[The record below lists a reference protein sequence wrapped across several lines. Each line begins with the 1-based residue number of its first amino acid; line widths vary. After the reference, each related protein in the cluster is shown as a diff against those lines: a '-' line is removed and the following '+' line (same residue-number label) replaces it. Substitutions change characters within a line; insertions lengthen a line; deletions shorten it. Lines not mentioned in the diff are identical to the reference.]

1 MPSNVRLPEA
11 TGNTPVRPL
20 ITSSCRITDRVTF
33 NGAGTASGG
42 SWTVEISMG
51 RKFRWMGLAVLGL
64 SLGVSACGKEK
75 SASTPA
81 VTDSVVARV
90 GETKITQAELEAKLA
105 EQPAFVRARYGTPEK
120 KKEFLDNLVRF
131 ELLVQEAKRRGLE
144 SDPEVR
150 AMLEKVMVQQLVK
163 SQTESAEAVV
173 SDADAKAF
181 YDANLAEFV
190 KPERVRISQLVLK
203 APRGT
208 PERQKAL
215 TQAVKLATEVR
226 KESNVPRAF
235 DTAVR
240 AHSQDTATQAQGGDL
255 GFHTREE
262 LTALGGEALAESAWN
277 MKAVGQLSAPVE
289 TDAGVHLLM
298 LQARQVGHEQTF
310 EQAKPRIM
318 QRLGAER
325 RAKALEALVEKLRT
339 QTKVDVNEDVLAK
352 VNPEAGVKPA
362 PGPGQA
368 EAAPR

>member
-1 MPSNVRLPEA
+1 M
-11 TGNTPVRPL
+11 
-20 ITSSCRITDRVTF
+20 TF
-33 NGAGTASGG
+33 NGVGTPSASRGRL
-42 SWTVEISMG
+42 TVEISMG
-51 RKFRWMGLAVLGL
+51 WKFGWMGVAVLGL
-64 SLGVSACGKEK
+64 SLGVGGCGKEK
-75 SASTPA
+75 SASTP
-81 VTDSVVARV
+81 TETGPVVARV

-105 EQPAFVRARYGTPEK
+105 EQPSFVRARYGTPEK

-131 ELLVQEAKRRGLE
+131 ELLVQEARRRGLE
-144 SDPEVR
+144 SNPEVR

-208 PERQKAL
+208 PERQKAM
-215 TQAVKLATEVR
+215 TQALKLAADVR
-226 KESNVPRAF
+226 KDGDVSRAF
-235 DTAVR
+235 DAAVR
-240 AHSQDTATQAQGGDL
+240 AHSQDAATQAQGGDL

-262 LTALGGEALAESAWN
+262 LTALGGEALAEAAWN
-277 MKAVGQLSAPVE
+277 LKAVGQLSAPIE
-289 TDAGVHLLM
+289 SDTGVHLLM

-310 EQAKPRIM
+310 EQAKPRIT

-339 QTKVDVNEDVLAK
+339 QTPVEVNEEVLAK

-362 PGPGQA
+362 PGAGQA
-368 EAAPR
+368 EATPR